1 MSISIYFCL
10 AVVVILVVCMGFVFW
25 LYEKQRRRYEELQQG
40 YLQLQD
46 LNRKLRSQR
55 HDYLNHLQV
64 VVGLLELGEY
74 EELKGY
80 LKPVYNDIMKTG
92 KAIRTG
98 SAAINALLMA
108 KWNVAEEK
116 GIDFYLEVKSDLKE
130 LPVEDWQMCKVL
142 SNLIDNAVTA
152 VEGNAGEKKVW
163 LDVTEDRGGYLF
175 MISNNG
181 PRIPEHLKADIFKPG
196 ITSKKEAGHGMGLY
210 IVQNVVKEN
219 EGKVEVSSGEERTV
233 FTVSFP
239 RKPSH
244 TGEGVKK
251 WNR

>member
-1 MSISIYFCL
+1 MNISIYFCL
-10 AVVVILVVCMGFVFW
+10 AVVLILAVCLGGVLY
-25 LYEKQRRRYEELQQG
+25 LYEKQRRRYEELKQG
-40 YLQLQD
+40 YLQLQE
-46 LNRKLRSQR
+46 LNRRLRSQR

-74 EELKGY
+74 EELKKY

-92 KAIRTG
+92 KAIRTS

-142 SNLIDNAVTA
+142 SNLIDNAMTA
-152 VEGNAGEKKVW
+152 VEENAGEKKIW
-163 LDVTEDRGGYLF
+163 LDVTEDKERYLF
-175 MISNNG
+175 EVSNNG
-181 PRIPEHLKADIFKPG
+181 PVIPKEFQKEMFQPG

-210 IVQNVVKEN
+210 IVAGVVKEN
-219 EGKVEVSSGEERTV
+219 AGKLEFASVEGKTV
-233 FTVSFP
+233 FAVSFP
-239 RKPSH
+239 KKNL
-244 TGEGVKK
+244 TGEGVRK
-251 WNR
+251 WNQL

>member
-1 MSISIYFCL
+1 MNISVYFCL
-10 AVVVILVVCMGFVFW
+10 AVVVILVVCMGFVFY
-25 LYEKQRRRYEELQQG
+25 LYEKQRRHYEELQQG

-46 LNRKLRSQR
+46 LNRRLRSQR

-74 EELKGY
+74 EELKNY

-92 KAIRTG
+92 KAIRTC

-116 GIDFYLEVKSDLKE
+116 GIDFYLEVKSDLKA

-142 SNLIDNAVTA
+142 SNLIDNAVAT
-152 VEGNAGEKKVW
+152 VEENAGEKKIW
-163 LDVTEDRGGYLF
+163 LDVTEDKEFCYF
-175 MISNNG
+175 SISNNG
-181 PRIPEHLKADIFKPG
+181 PQIPENLKEEIFKPG
-196 ITSKKEAGHGMGLY
+196 ITSKMEAGHGMGLY
-210 IVQNVVKEN
+210 IVSNVVRDYA
-219 EGKVEVSSGEERTV
+219 GRIEVSTGEERTA
-233 FTVSFP
+233 FCVSFP
-239 RKPSH
+239 KKNN
-244 TGEGVKK
+244 TGEGGKK

>member
-1 MSISIYFCL
+1 MNISIYFCL
-10 AVVVILVVCMGFVFW
+10 AVVVILAVCMGLV
-25 LYEKQRRRYEELQQG
+25 LYLHEKQRQRLEELQQG

-46 LNRKLRSQR
+46 LNRRLRSQR

-64 VVGLLELGEY
+64 VVGLLELEEY
-74 EELKGY
+74 EELQKY

-92 KAIRTG
+92 KAIRTS

-116 GIDFYLEVKSDLKE
+116 GLDFYLEVKSDLKE

-152 VEGNAGEKKVW
+152 VEENAGEKKIW
-163 LDVTEDRGGYLF
+163 LDITEDKETYLF
-175 MISNNG
+175 VVSNNG
-181 PRIPEHLKADIFKPG
+181 PVIPEEFRKEMFKPG

-210 IVQNVVKEN
+210 IVSNVVKEN
-219 EGKVEVSSGEERTV
+219 AGKLEVISEEGRTA

-239 RKPSH
+239 KKSH

>member
-1 MSISIYFCL
+1 MNINIYFCL
-10 AVVVILVVCMGFVFW
+10 IVVVILVVCMGFVFY
-25 LYEKQRRRYEELQQG
+25 LYEKQRRHYEELQQG

-46 LNRKLRSQR
+46 LNRRLRSQR

-64 VVGLLELGEY
+64 VVGLLELEEY
-74 EELKGY
+74 EELKNY

-92 KAIRTG
+92 KAIRTC

-116 GIDFYLEVKSDLKE
+116 GIDFYLEVKSDLKA
-130 LPVEDWQMCKVL
+130 LSVEDWQMCKVL

-152 VEGNAGEKKVW
+152 LEDKAGEKKIW
-163 LDVTEDRGGYLF
+163 LDVTEDKDSCCF
-175 MISNNG
+175 VISNNG
-181 PRIPEHLKADIFKPG
+181 PRIPEHFKTDMFKPG
-196 ITSKKEAGHGMGLY
+196 ITSKKENGHGMGLY
-210 IVQNVVKEN
+210 IVSNVVKDYN
-219 EGKVEVSSGEERTV
+219 GRIEVTSNEERTT

-239 RKPSH
+239 KKNS
-244 TGEGVKK
+244 TGEGGRK